1 MEYKIKRIIHS
12 GLRGTRG
19 IDRTDGRYPLRI
31 GRTVDLNLNDIKIG
45 CPMILKYLKNA
56 DGSDYSNM
64 VLKTSNVVGIYG
76 VDELFACIE
85 TVNSIFEFERA

>member
-45 CPMILKYLKNA
+45 CSMILKYLKNA

-64 VLKTSNVVGIYG
+64 FLKTSNVVGIYG
-76 VDELFACIE
+76 VGELFACIE

>member
-1 MEYKIKRIIHS
+1 
-12 GLRGTRG
+12 
-19 IDRTDGRYPLRI
+19 
-31 GRTVDLNLNDIKIG
+31 
-45 CPMILKYLKNA
+45 MIFKYLKNA

-64 VLKTSNVVGIYG
+64 FLKTSNVVGIHG